1 MTESQATRPDI
12 EGAIQLL
19 RSSDDAQIRQFVAYL
34 LGQTG
39 DSRAIEPLIDALQ
52 DDHVGVRGAA
62 ANALGTIGDQDVAP
76 YLRPL
81 LEDDNPQLVVW
92 AAFALTRLKV
102 DHFDVLATAL
112 EAAEVDV
119 RRSAILAM
127 RLLGDKRAIGPLL
140 ALQGDNSRRFE
151 ADSTVDEAV
160 NQALISL
167 GYNVGNLPPR
177 A

>member
-1 MTESQATRPDI
+1 MNNSPAIEPDI

-19 RSSDDAQIRQFVAYL
+19 RTSDDAQIRQFVAYL

-39 DSRAIEPLIDALQ
+39 DTRAIEPLIDALQ

-62 ANALGTIGDQDVAP
+62 ANALGTIGDQAVIP

-81 LEDDNPQLVVW
+81 LQDNNPQLVVW
-92 AAFALTRLKV
+92 AAFALTRLEV
-102 DHFDVLATAL
+102 DHFDVLVKAL
-112 EAAEVDV
+112 SAAEVDV
-119 RRSAILAM
+119 RRSAILAL
-127 RLLGDKRAIGPLL
+127 RLLGDDRAIGPLL
-140 ALQGDNSRRFE
+140 SLQGDDSRRFE

-167 GYNVGNLPPR
+167 GYNIGKLPPR
-177 A
+177 S